1 VTARGGGAIEVLVA
15 EQHRLV
21 RAGLRVLLEAD
32 GDVVVV
38 GEAARGEHAVDR
50 ARTLLPD
57 VVLID
62 VHVPGC
68 DGLQVTRRIV
78 AEAELAQVGVLLLT
92 PSVDGAAALAAVH
105 AGADGVLLL
114 DSEPRELLRAVRAIA
129 GGGAFLAPPFTRRL
143 VAEIAGRRARERPT
157 PAQLVELTDR
167 EREVMELV
175 AYGLSNAEVAAQL
188 GLSPATVKTH
198 VARTLMK
205 LGVDDRAQLTALAY
219 ESGLIL
225 PRRAS

>member
-1 VTARGGGAIEVLVA
+1 VTTRGGGAIEVLVA

-32 GDVVVV
+32 GDVIVV
-38 GEAARGEHAVDR
+38 GEAARGEHAVMG

-62 VHVPGC
+62 IHVPGC

-92 PSVDGAAALAAVH
+92 PSRDGAEALAAVH

-114 DSEPRELLRAVRAIA
+114 DSEPRDLLRAVRAIA
-129 GGGAFLAPPFTRRL
+129 AGGAFLAPPFTRRL
-143 VAEIAGRRARERPT
+143 VAEVASPGPRERPT

-167 EREVMELV
+167 EREVMVLV
-175 AYGLSNAEVAAQL
+175 AYGLSNAEIAARL
-188 GLSPATVKTH
+188 HLSPATVKTH

-205 LGVDDRAQLTALAY
+205 LRVDDRAQLTGLAY